1 MAKQYMDIK
10 SSKMR
15 TKSTTIKKYLMT
27 YQTNDH
33 YSESIHAMFTKPYT
47 SENTEINFFQET
59 RSIKNDLKT
68 Q

>member
-1 MAKQYMDIK
+1 MTKQYMDIK
-10 SSKMR
+10 SSQMR

-33 YSESIHAMFTKPYT
+33 YSESIHDMFTKPYP